1 MSPSKSPRSKI
12 AGRSPFHFTRLFT
25 RFVGVSPHRYVVHF
39 AMATSG
45 RACSSCPIRL
55 GRCRGA
61 HRLCRPKPSHALG
74 PARSRRFPDGTG
86 RLSQRAGIFKISGSL
101 FPKSRSRGAEL
112 PRSRRQ
118 TRKNNM
124 TDLIE
129 RRFHRLGTQ
138 LSGLLS
144 RPSDDD
150 YATTT
155 AIWGK
160 AETTPLSDEKN

>member
-1 MSPSKSPRSKI
+1 
-12 AGRSPFHFTRLFT
+12 
-25 RFVGVSPHRYVVHF
+25 
-39 AMATSG
+39 
-45 RACSSCPIRL
+45 
-55 GRCRGA
+55 
-61 HRLCRPKPSHALG
+61 
-74 PARSRRFPDGTG
+74 
-86 RLSQRAGIFKISGSL
+86 
-101 FPKSRSRGAEL
+101 
-112 PRSRRQ
+112 
-118 TRKNNM
+118 M

-155 AIWGK
+155 TAIWGK

>member
-1 MSPSKSPRSKI
+1 
-12 AGRSPFHFTRLFT
+12 
-25 RFVGVSPHRYVVHF
+25 
-39 AMATSG
+39 
-45 RACSSCPIRL
+45 
-55 GRCRGA
+55 
-61 HRLCRPKPSHALG
+61 
-74 PARSRRFPDGTG
+74 
-86 RLSQRAGIFKISGSL
+86 
-101 FPKSRSRGAEL
+101 
-112 PRSRRQ
+112 
-118 TRKNNM
+118 M

>member
-1 MSPSKSPRSKI
+1 
-12 AGRSPFHFTRLFT
+12 
-25 RFVGVSPHRYVVHF
+25 
-39 AMATSG
+39 
-45 RACSSCPIRL
+45 
-55 GRCRGA
+55 
-61 HRLCRPKPSHALG
+61 
-74 PARSRRFPDGTG
+74 
-86 RLSQRAGIFKISGSL
+86 
-101 FPKSRSRGAEL
+101 
-112 PRSRRQ
+112 
-118 TRKNNM
+118 M

-160 AETTPLSDEKN
+160 AETTPLSDPKNCSRITAMSLSLMMTPRYGKWSSNTWKITMSRRNLRQTGQSSIAILRGRLLA